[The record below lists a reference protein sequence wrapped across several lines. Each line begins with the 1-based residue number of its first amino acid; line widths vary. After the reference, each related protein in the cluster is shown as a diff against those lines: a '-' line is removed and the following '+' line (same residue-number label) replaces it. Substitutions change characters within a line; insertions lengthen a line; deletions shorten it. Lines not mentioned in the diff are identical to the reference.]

1 MDLIRC
7 GCSECECP
15 YWLDGRRAEPGD
27 ICTYCYVAHR
37 RRLAAT
43 GLTAPQTERKWP
55 AVYVGER
62 GHRIS
67 L

>member
-7 GCSECECP
+7 GCSECECE

-27 ICTYCYVAHR
+27 ICTRCYVAHR
-37 RRLAAT
+37 RLLAAT
-43 GLTAPQTERKWP
+43 GLTAPQQKRRWP
-55 AVYVGER
+55 AVYVGED